1 MMLVWLILVP
11 AIGGLLA
18 ALAAR
23 GGARWCRWVSLAA
36 TLVQLA
42 MVAWIWAAGPS
53 AWHAAPGGAMRF
65 SAEWIPQI
73 GASFSLALDGL
84 SLVLIALTA
93 VLGVLSVA
101 ASWRSVQK
109 RLGFFH
115 FNLLWSLA
123 AVTGV
128 FLAEDLLLFYLFW
141 EMILVPMYFLI
152 RVWGHENRVYAAT
165 KFFLFTQGGGL
176 LLLLGI
182 LAVYFIHG
190 RSAGVYTFDFRQ
202 LIGTAA
208 PPAAA
213 LWLMLAFF
221 AAFAVKLPVIG
232 LHTWLP
238 DAHTQAPVA
247 GSVVL
252 AGLVLKVGAYGIL
265 RFVAALFPAAAGQ
278 FAPVAMW
285 LGAAGVIYGAMMACG
300 QNNLKRLVAYTSVSH
315 MGFVLI
321 GAFAGNSLALQ
332 GTVVLMLAHGLA
344 TGGLFIMAGMVHE
357 RLGTYDMREMGGLW
371 APLPRIGGAS
381 MALAMATLGLP
392 GLGNFVGEYLVLQG
406 AWRSQP
412 AVAAVAAGGLVLSAV
427 YSLRMMQRVFFG
439 RPGRRR
445 DLTDAIPRETAMAAG
460 LIALLLWL
468 GLYPRTFIR
477 AVGSGIAVPA
487 MPLMGKSLGPLTGTP
502 MPLMGKSLGPLTG
515 MPMPPA
521 PAGGDQ

>member
-18 ALAAR
+18 MLAAWR
-23 GGARWCRWVSLAA
+23 SARLCRAVSLAS
-36 TLVQLA
+36 TLAQLA
-42 MVAWIWAAGPS
+42 MIAGIWAAGPS
-53 AWHAAPGGAMRF
+53 TLHAAQGGAMRL
-65 SAEWIPQI
+65 ATPWIPQI
-73 GASFSLALDGL
+73 GASFSLAMDGL

-93 VLGVLSVA
+93 VLGVLSAA
-101 ASWRSVQK
+101 ASWTSVE
-109 RLGFFH
+109 RRVGFFH

-123 AVTGV
+123 AVTGA

-141 EMILVPMYFLI
+141 EMILVPLYFLI
-152 RVWGHENRVYAAT
+152 RIWGHENRVYAAT

-182 LAVYFIHG
+182 LGVYFLHG
-190 RSAGVYTFDFRQ
+190 RSSGVYTFDFRQ
-202 LIGTAA
+202 LIGTAM
-208 PPAAA
+208 PPAMGF
-213 LWLMLAFF
+213 WLMLAFL

-285 LGAAGVIYGAMMACG
+285 LGAAGILYGAVMACG
-300 QNNLKRLVAYTSVSH
+300 QTNLKRLIAYTSVSH
-315 MGFVLI
+315 MGFVLV

-332 GTVVLMLAHGLA
+332 GTVILMLAHGLS
-344 TGGLFIMAGMVHE
+344 TGGLFILAGMLHD
-357 RLGTYDMREMGGLW
+357 RLGTYELGEMGGLW
-371 APLPRIGGAS
+371 AKLPRIGGAS
-381 MALAMATLGLP
+381 MVLAMATLGLP
-392 GLGNFVGEYLVLQG
+392 GLGNFVGEWLVLQG
-406 AWRSQP
+406 SWQSHP
-412 AVAAVAAGGLVLSAV
+412 AVTAAAVGGLVLSAV

-439 RPGRRR
+439 QPGRQR
-445 DLTDAIPRETAMAAG
+445 DLGDATPREAAMAAG

-468 GLYPRTFIR
+468 GLYPQTFFRAAGPVASAGQADMHRTAGR
-477 AVGSGIAVPA
+477 APAVPRTA
-487 MPLMGKSLGPLTGTP
+487 VMAADDLP
-502 MPLMGKSLGPLTG
+502 
-515 MPMPPA
+515 
-521 PAGGDQ
+521 GGAQ